1 MNNLINLDSIISGL
15 NITDNKPTLQLSEI
29 SAELLQAIKT
39 NKTGMLEILKN
50 FEGFDF
56 ILHLD
61 DEAFPVNIKNN
72 ISPPMQTGEKIT
84 FPIKINRF
92 GNLTIIPQTSKEI
105 NILPKFDVV
114 IETKENSFPKPILTP
129 IKLHNFVEQTIK
141 DIPLESNT
149 KQQIIQIV
157 KNIDVSLNSINDSP
171 KNIADVQNLQNE
183 IKNIITEIIKSPQ
196 DFSNLKTKLIQV
208 FDNISGKQLSGEISD
223 KINRLYV
230 VKTPLGETYFTSEM
244 KIPVSQKVVID
255 INPHAPVID
264 KYIKTADE
272 IIKKILPD
280 YKFSSDNKNIIKD
293 TALNHLAEIIQYAD
307 PKIINIIT
315 SGLPLQNNNLVENM
329 YKLYKGIITKD
340 ITQWLGDE
348 NIKELLSD
356 KINAPKYVA
365 DLTNMLQS
373 GIKETASWRIVEM
386 PFFDGTQLS
395 AMKIALR
402 KDKEQKEKNK
412 NKKTVRFV
420 VETEFS
426 KLGKFQFDG
435 FSKVQS
441 RSFDLIIRTSS
452 KISEDFCSNIINL
465 FKKSLYDL
473 DYSGTIKI
481 NMVENF
487 INFNE
492 EIMATKGV
500 YV

>member
-1 MNNLINLDSIISGL
+1 M
-15 NITDNKPTLQLSEI
+15 
-29 SAELLQAIKT
+29 
-39 NKTGMLEILKN
+39 
-50 FEGFDF
+50 
-56 ILHLD
+56 
-61 DEAFPVNIKNN
+61 
-72 ISPPMQTGEKIT
+72 
-84 FPIKINRF
+84 
-92 GNLTIIPQTSKEI
+92 
-105 NILPKFDVV
+105 
-114 IETKENSFPKPILTP
+114 
-129 IKLHNFVEQTIK
+129 
-141 DIPLESNT
+141 
-149 KQQIIQIV
+149 
-157 KNIDVSLNSINDSP
+157 
-171 KNIADVQNLQNE
+171 
-183 IKNIITEIIKSPQ
+183 
-196 DFSNLKTKLIQV
+196 
-208 FDNISGKQLSGEISD
+208 
-223 KINRLYV
+223 

-255 INPHAPVID
+255 INPHAPAID

-280 YKFSSDNKNIIKD
+280 YKFSSDNKDIIKD

-365 DLTNMLQS
+365 DLTDMLQS

-402 KDKEQKEKNK
+402 KDKEQKEKSK

-481 NMVENF
+481 NMFENF